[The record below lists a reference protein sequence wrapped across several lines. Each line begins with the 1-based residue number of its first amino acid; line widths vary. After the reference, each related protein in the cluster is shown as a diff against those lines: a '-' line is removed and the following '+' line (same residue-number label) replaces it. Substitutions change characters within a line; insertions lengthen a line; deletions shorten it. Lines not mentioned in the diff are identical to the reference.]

1 MSYVFLAEGCLIDK
15 KQKNGGFLC
24 LPVLSIGE
32 IVLTLQQFNMYMS
45 KEVKDTEALVRAIV
59 QGIQEK
65 KGHSI
70 VVVNMENII
79 TAPSRY
85 FVICQGGSPQQVSA
99 IAGSVED
106 MARELEGE
114 KPAAVVGRE
123 NAEWV
128 ALDYGTVMVHV
139 FLPEAREHYD
149 LEHLWDDATLTEVPD
164 LD

>member
-1 MSYVFLAEGCLIDK
+1 
-15 KQKNGGFLC
+15 
-24 LPVLSIGE
+24 
-32 IVLTLQQFNMYMS
+32 
-45 KEVKDTEALVRAIV
+45 
-59 QGIQEK
+59 
-65 KGHSI
+65 
-70 VVVNMENII
+70 
-79 TAPSRY
+79 
-85 FVICQGGSPQQVSA
+85 
-99 IAGSVED
+99 